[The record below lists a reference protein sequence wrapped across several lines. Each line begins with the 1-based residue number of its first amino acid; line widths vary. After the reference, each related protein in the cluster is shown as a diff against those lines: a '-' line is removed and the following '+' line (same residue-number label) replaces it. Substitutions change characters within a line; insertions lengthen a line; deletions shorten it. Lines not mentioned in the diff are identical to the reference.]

1 MAIEGGVGGIEHGA
15 LLDEPTLRLM
25 AQKGIHLTP
34 TLTMQEASV
43 QDDESENDSID
54 GWFSVSY

>member
-34 TLTMQEASV
+34 TLIMQEV
-43 QDDESENDSID
+43 SID
-54 GWFSVSY
+54 QCERE